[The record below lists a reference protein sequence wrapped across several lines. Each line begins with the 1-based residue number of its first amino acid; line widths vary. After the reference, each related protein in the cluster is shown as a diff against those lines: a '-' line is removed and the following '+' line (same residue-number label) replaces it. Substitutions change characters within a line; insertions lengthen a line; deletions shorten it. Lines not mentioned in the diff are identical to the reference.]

1 MSLIEKKDK
10 SGSNIIEDIIE
21 KIEYSDC
28 TYPPS
33 DDSLLGISL
42 ILELAKR
49 QYKFSK
55 VLDLCTGTG
64 VLALAAHR
72 LLDPDLLV
80 AVDISPYAVEDAKR
94 NLPGNVL
101 VIRCNLA
108 ECTRGTWDLVI
119 VNPPYLP
126 FTDDVDNCDGFLVNT
141 WRDTGVLRRACLQS
155 ANIADS
161 VLFIYSSLSPLDVEE
176 CLSSRGF
183 NIKLKLARGFF
194 MEKIYAVYAER
205 TFRET

>member
-1 MSLIEKKDK
+1 MSFIEKKDR
-10 SGSNIIEDIIE
+10 SGSNTIEEIIEE
-21 KIEYSDC
+21 IEYGDC

-33 DDSLLGISL
+33 DDSFLGISL

-49 QYKFSK
+49 QYKFSR

-64 VLALAAHR
+64 VLALVAHR

-80 AVDISPYAVEDAKR
+80 AVDISPYAVEDARR
-94 NLPGNVL
+94 NLPSEVL

-108 ECTRGTWDLVI
+108 ECIRGTWDLVI

-126 FTDDVDNCDGFLVNT
+126 YTDDVDNCEGFLVNT
-141 WRDTGVLRRACLQS
+141 WRDTGVLRRSCLQS

-161 VLFIYSSLSPLDVEE
+161 VLFIYSSLSPFDVEE

-183 NIKLKLARGFF
+183 DIKLKLARGFF
-194 MEKIYAVYAER
+194 MEKIYAIYAER
-205 TFRET
+205 TLRET

>member
-1 MSLIEKKDK
+1 MIFTGKRDIS
-10 SGSNIIEDIIE
+10 SSNIIEEISE
-21 KIEYSDC
+21 EIEYGDC

-33 DDSLLGISL
+33 DDSFLGMSL
-42 ILELAKR
+42 ILELASR
-49 QYKFSK
+49 HYEFSK

-80 AVDISPYAVEDAKR
+80 AVDVSPYAVQDARR
-94 NLPGNVL
+94 NLPSEIL

-108 ECTRGTWDLVI
+108 ECIRGTWDLVI

-126 FTDDVDNCDGFLVNT
+126 YTDDVDNCEGFLVNT

-161 VLFIYSSLSPLDVEE
+161 VLFIYSSLSPFDVEE

-183 NIKLKLARGFF
+183 DIKLKLARGFF
-194 MEKIYAVYAER
+194 MEKIYAIYAER
-205 TFRET
+205 KFRET